1 MKVIKKINNN
11 VALCMDSND
20 RELIAFGKGIGFPS
34 MPYEINDLTKIDKT
48 FYSVKP
54 SYLLLLN
61 EIPEKI
67 LRISSEI
74 LDYCRRILPY
84 EINETLCFTIADHLN
99 FAISQAKQ
107 HIYIQTGLTAEVSS
121 YHKEEYE
128 IGLECIRRINKEF
141 DIKLFNDEAANIAMH
156 IIENENRKKSDTSE
170 TYTQDIIDEVVKIV
184 ESHFKTK
191 IDRTSFNYSRFVT
204 HIQYLLLRRKNKVSI
219 VSDNS
224 KLFEV
229 MKSQYCQTYKCAIII
244 SAYINDKLDWKI
256 SDEEILY
263 LMLHINRMC
272 YREDCNQ

>member
-107 HIYIQTGLTAEVSS
+107 HIYMQTGLTAEVSS

>member
-48 FYSVKP
+48 FYSVKQ

-107 HIYIQTGLTAEVSS
+107 HIYLQTGLTAEVSS

-141 DIKLFNDEAANIAMH
+141 DIILFNDEAANIAMH

-170 TYTQDIIDEVVKIV
+170 TYTQDIIDEIIKIV

-191 IDRTSFNYSRFVT
+191 IDRTSFNCSRFVT

>member
-48 FYSVKP
+48 FYSVKQ

-67 LRISSEI
+67 LKISSEI

-184 ESHFKTK
+184 ESHFNTK

>member
-54 SYLLLLN
+54 SYLLLIN

-128 IGLECIRRINKEF
+128 IGLKCIRRINKEF

-204 HIQYLLLRRKNKVSI
+204 HIQYLLLRRKNKVTI
-219 VSDNS
+219 VSNNS

>member
-107 HIYIQTGLTAEVSS
+107 HIYMQTGLTAEVSS

-219 VSDNS
+219 VSDNN

-244 SAYINDKLDWKI
+244 YNIHKMSRKGRL
-256 SDEEILY
+256 
-263 LMLHINRMC
+263 C
-272 YREDCNQ
+272 